1 MNNQN
6 ENINVQENVV
16 PSVAE
21 PKKSKKISLPKPS
34 KKLVRML
41 LVIAVV
47 LGLIGAVSMMVK
59 KNLGMLVAARVDNSL
74 ITRAELNKV
83 LVSTYGNAVLE
94 DLINKKLISAKIK
107 SEGVIV
113 KDSELSDKTAEIE
126 KQILEGTGLGLDAYL
141 EGQSLSRAD
150 FDESIKIPIALE
162 KIFSKDIDVTEE
174 ALEEFLTQNGE
185 YLQGETDEAKREEA
199 IDALINQELGTRCQ
213 TWLEEA
219 KSASKI
225 VNYLQ

>member
-1 MNNQN
+1 MNNHKENKNAQ
-6 ENINVQENVV
+6 ENIV
-16 PSVAE
+16 PSGTE
-21 PKKSKKISLPKPS
+21 PKKGMKISFPKPS
-34 KKLVRML
+34 KKLVRTL

-47 LGLIGAVSMMVK
+47 LGLIGAVSMLVR
-59 KNLGMLVAARVDNSL
+59 KNLGMLIAARVDNSL
-74 ITRAELNKV
+74 ITRAELNKA
-83 LVSTYGNAVLE
+83 LVSTYGTAVLE

-126 KQILEGTGLGLDAYL
+126 KQILDGTGLGLDAYL

-150 FDESIKIPIALE
+150 FDESVKTQIALE

-174 ALEEFLTQNGE
+174 ALEEFLTQNSE
-185 YLQGETDEAKREEA
+185 YLQGETEEAKREEA
-199 IDALINQELGTRCQ
+199 IDALINRELGTRYQ

-219 KSASKI
+219 RSASKI
-225 VNYLQ
+225 VKYLQ

>member
-162 KIFSKDIDVTEE
+162 KIFSKDINVTEE
-174 ALEEFLTQNGE
+174 ALEEFLAQNGE

-199 IDALINQELGTRCQ
+199 IDALINQELGTRYQ